1 VAGEQLLEVVGV
13 ILRLALGEKGTDL
26 FSADI
31 VRQ

>member
-26 FSADI
+26 FFG
-31 VRQ
+31 